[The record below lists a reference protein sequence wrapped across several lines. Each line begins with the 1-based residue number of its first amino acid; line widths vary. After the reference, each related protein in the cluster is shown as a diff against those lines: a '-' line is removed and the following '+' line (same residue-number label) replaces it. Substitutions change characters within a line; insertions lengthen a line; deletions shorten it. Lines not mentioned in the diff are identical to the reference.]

1 VSLGAELL
9 PGALGAVPRAA
20 LARRGKRL
28 AWLTIGWNSLEA
40 VIALAAGA
48 IAGSVALTGFGVDSL
63 IELTAGGAA
72 IWRLH
77 HDAEPAARARAE
89 LLTRRIVGAAFLGL
103 GLYVTWEAVDALR
116 ARHMPEAS
124 PTGMAL
130 AALSLVVMPVLARA
144 KRRVATGLSSRALAA
159 EAMQTD
165 VCAWLSA
172 ILLGG
177 LALRALFGWWWADP
191 VAALAMVPLLVR
203 EGVDGVRGRETCGCG
218 DACHLEDGGGD

>member
-1 VSLGAELL
+1 M
-9 PGALGAVPRAA
+9 AVPRAA

-40 VIALAAGA
+40 VIALVAGA

-72 IWRLH
+72 MWRLH
-77 HDAEPAARARAE
+77 QDAEPVARERAE
-89 LLTRRIVGAAFLGL
+89 LLTRRVVGVAFLGL
-103 GLYVTWEAVDALR
+103 ALYVAWEAIDTLR
-116 ARHMPEAS
+116 TRHVPDVS
-124 PTGMAL
+124 VTGMVL
-130 AALSLVVMPVLARA
+130 AALSLLVMPILARA
-144 KRRVATGLSSRALAA
+144 KRGVATGLSSRALAS

-177 LALRALFGWWWADP
+177 LLLRATLGWWWADP

-203 EGVDGVRGRETCGCG
+203 EGVEGVRGRETCGCG
-218 DACHLEDGGGD
+218 DACEAEAAHLD

>member
-1 VSLGAELL
+1 MT
-9 PGALGAVPRAA
+9 VPRAA

-40 VIALAAGA
+40 VIALVAGA
-48 IAGSVALTGFGVDSL
+48 MAGSVALTGFGVDSL

-72 IWRLH
+72 MWRLH
-77 HDAEPAARARAE
+77 QDAEPVARERAE
-89 LLTRRIVGAAFLGL
+89 LLTRRVVGAAFLGL
-103 GLYVTWEAVDALR
+103 ALYVAWEAIDTLR
-116 ARHMPEAS
+116 TRHVPDVS
-124 PTGMAL
+124 VTGMVL
-130 AALSLVVMPVLARA
+130 AALSLVVMPILARA
-144 KRRVATGLSSRALAA
+144 KRGVATGLSSRALAS

-177 LALRALFGWWWADP
+177 LLLRATLGWWWADP

-203 EGVDGVRGRETCGCG
+203 EGVEGVRGRETCGCG
-218 DACHLEDGGGD
+218 DACEVEAAHLD

>member
-1 VSLGAELL
+1 MT
-9 PGALGAVPRAA
+9 VPRAA

-40 VIALAAGA
+40 VIALVAGA

-72 IWRLH
+72 MWRLH
-77 HDAEPAARARAE
+77 QDAEPVARERAE
-89 LLTRRIVGAAFLGL
+89 LLTRRVVGVAFLGL
-103 GLYVTWEAVDALR
+103 ALYVAWEAIDTLR
-116 ARHMPEAS
+116 TRHVPDVS
-124 PTGMAL
+124 VTGMVL
-130 AALSLVVMPVLARA
+130 AALSLLVMPILARA
-144 KRRVATGLSSRALAA
+144 KRGVATGLSSRALAS

-177 LALRALFGWWWADP
+177 LLLRATLGWWWADP

-203 EGVDGVRGRETCGCG
+203 EGVERVRGRETCGCG
-218 DACHLEDGGGD
+218 DACEVEAAHLD

>member
-1 VSLGAELL
+1 LL
-9 PGALGAVPRAA
+9 RESADAKPRAA
-20 LARRGKRL
+20 LARRGRRL

-40 VIALAAGA
+40 VIALVAGA
-48 IAGSVALTGFGVDSL
+48 AAGSVALTGFGVDSL

-77 HDAEPAARARAE
+77 HDAEPVARARAE
-89 LLTRRIVGAAFLGL
+89 RLTRRVIGAAFLGL
-103 GLYVTWEAVDALR
+103 AAYVAWEAVETLR
-116 ARHMPEAS
+116 TRRAPGTSML
-124 PTGMAL
+124 GVGL
-130 AALSLVVMPVLARA
+130 AALSLLVMPVLARA

-177 LALRALFGWWWADP
+177 LALRAAFGWWWADP

-203 EGVDGVRGRETCGCG
+203 EGVEGLRGRETCGCG
-218 DACHLEDGGGD
+218 DGCAA

>member
-1 VSLGAELL
+1 MT
-9 PGALGAVPRAA
+9 VPRAA

-40 VIALAAGA
+40 VIALVAGA

-72 IWRLH
+72 MWRLH
-77 HDAEPAARARAE
+77 QDAEPAARERAE
-89 LLTRRIVGAAFLGL
+89 RLTRRVVGVAFLGL
-103 GLYVTWEAVDALR
+103 ALYVAWEAIDTLR
-116 ARHMPEAS
+116 TRHVPDVS
-124 PTGMAL
+124 VTGMVL
-130 AALSLVVMPVLARA
+130 AALSLLVMPILARA
-144 KRRVATGLSSRALAA
+144 KRGVATGLSSRALAS

-177 LALRALFGWWWADP
+177 LLLRATLGWWWADP

-203 EGVDGVRGRETCGCG
+203 EGVEGVRGRETCGCE
-218 DACHLEDGGGD
+218 DACEIEATHLD